1 MLLNHVFVAM
11 AMVLASAVNG
21 QTWTAAF
28 GATAAL
34 AGRDVATAATPA
46 TAATAALAG
55 RDVATAALADR
66 DVATAATA
74 ATQASAATAATAATQ
89 SAATTQVGNAT
100 AGAIYIPLNPLGDV
114 AAAHAPSGNSFLFY
128 QNSTNGDIMMARVS
142 NAFTDGSTS
151 FAGVVVPGNEVLWG
165 TPIAVAQ
172 QREDGN
178 DIGNLGLYFY
188 SPNYTLSEYRY
199 LGGSS
204 PPWMGG
210 PTCNSCVTG
219 KNFKIQ
225 RGSSVLYA
233 MGSVSREAK
242 AGIRVGFISENF
254 PDTISEAD
262 RNYGIWRL
270 APLPN

>member
-11 AMVLASAVNG
+11 AMILASAVNG

-55 RDVATAALADR
+55 RDVATAATAATVATAALADR

-89 SAATTQVGNAT
+89 SAATTQT
-100 AGAIYIPLNPLGDV
+100 LPQLMR
-114 AAAHAPSGNSFLFY
+114 HSGNSFLFY
-128 QNSTNGDIMMARVS
+128 QNTNGDIMMARVS

-199 LGGSS
+199 LGGNS